1 MSTEFRG
8 TEVLLARRIMATEIM
23 TSLREETGLIN
34 ETIGQQTEIEL
45 ETDLIGT
52 VITGVARI
60 DDSAHV
66 WHIVLFFSVPENV
79 HSPPPPRRGFYD
91 QIPFPLE
98 ILVLMAFNTHFL
110 FEVSKTLNGVDIDF
124 FQNHTF

>member
-34 ETIGQQTEIEL
+34 ETTGQQIEIEL
-45 ETDLIGT
+45 VTDLIGT

-60 DDSAHV
+60 NDSALV
-66 WHIVLFFSVPENV
+66 WHIVLFFSVRENV
-79 HSPPPPRRGFYD
+79 HPPPHRGFYD

-98 ILVLMAFNTHFL
+98 ILVLLAFKTHFL
-110 FEVSKTLNGVDIDF
+110 LDVSKPLGEVDIDF
-124 FQNHTF
+124 FRNHRF